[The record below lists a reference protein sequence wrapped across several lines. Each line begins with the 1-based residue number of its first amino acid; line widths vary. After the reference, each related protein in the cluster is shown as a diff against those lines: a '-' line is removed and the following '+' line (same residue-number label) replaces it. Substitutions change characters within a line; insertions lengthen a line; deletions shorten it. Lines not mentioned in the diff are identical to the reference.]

1 MSEQPRISI
10 VLPVY
15 NGARYV
21 TLAIESILA
30 QDEPNWELICV
41 DDCSTDATP
50 QILADYAARD
60 PRIHAIRHEVNKKL
74 PGALNTGFALARAEY
89 LTWTSDDNM
98 YRPHALARMATAL
111 DAQPHVDLVYAGYST
126 IDGVGG
132 VGELRLPLPPRAL
145 VYKSVVGACF
155 LYRRAVHEALQ
166 AYDESLFLVED
177 YDFWL
182 RASMRFH
189 LQPLAEDLYLYRE
202 HEGTLTTQRRAQVLA
217 LRAALI
223 ERHLPAL
230 PWADADDRALA
241 YLHLR
246 EQALALDDTASAQR
260 YLRSAWQHSPLR
272 VLRWHLRAAMQR
284 VFGRGVV
291 QALARLLPSGA
302 A

>member
-60 PRIHAIRHEVNKKL
+60 PRIHVIRHEVNKKL
-74 PGALNTGFALARAEY
+74 PGALNSGFAVARAEY

-98 YRPHALARMATAL
+98 YRPHALARMAEIL
-111 DAQPHVDLVYAGYST
+111 DAQPRVDLVYAGYST
-126 IDGVGG
+126 IDDAGG
-132 VGELRLPLPPRAL
+132 IGELRLPLPSRAL

-155 LYRRAVHEALQ
+155 LYRRAVQEALQ
-166 AYDESLFLVED
+166 AYDEALFLVED

-182 RASMRFH
+182 RASMRFR

-223 ERHLPAL
+223 ERHLTAL
-230 PWADADDRALA
+230 PWAGADDRALA

-246 EQALALDDTASAQR
+246 EQALALDDAACAQR
-260 YLRSAWQHSPLR
+260 YLRNAWQHAPLR
-272 VLRWHLRAAMQR
+272 VLRWHIRAAMQR